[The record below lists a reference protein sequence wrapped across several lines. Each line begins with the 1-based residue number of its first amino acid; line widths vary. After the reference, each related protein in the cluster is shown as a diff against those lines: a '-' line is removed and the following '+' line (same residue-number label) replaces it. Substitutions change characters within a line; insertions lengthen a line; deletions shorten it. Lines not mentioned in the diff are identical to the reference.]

1 MSLGLTGAGRNSGA
15 TSKVISDSSQDKAYQ
30 AAWKFDLREVDTD
43 RRHLGQQR
51 DGERARCA
59 AKYVLQ
65 LSSPETLRVQ
75 VRMALSAE
83 GRRCSTRGRAVIVSD

>member
-1 MSLGLTGAGRNSGA
+1 M
-15 TSKVISDSSQDKAYQ
+15 TSKVISESSRDKAY
-30 AAWKFDLREVDTD
+30 AAACLRKVDTD